1 MRISYFDETAL
12 ADVGARVS
20 ADSLPELVTGAAKA
34 LLGLLISE
42 TEQLPEGHAATLVIQ
57 GDDPAALVRAVL
69 EELVFRKDA
78 EGAVFEVA
86 ETTVTGSANR
96 GSANDPSGSGA
107 TGPSDGD
114 SDAPAA
120 PLLEARLTARR
131 IELADVP
138 ELLGTDVKAITFHD
152 FRVTERGDGSWEA
165 TVVFDV

>member
-12 ADVGARVS
+12 ADVGARIS

-42 TEQLPEGHAATLVIQ
+42 PAQLPEGQAATLVIQ
-57 GDDPAALVRAVL
+57 ADDPAALVRAVL

-78 EGAVFEVA
+78 DGAVFDVA
-86 ETTVTGSANR
+86 ETTVRGGTTGGAN
-96 GSANDPSGSGA
+96 SG
-107 TGPSDGD
+107 DV
-114 SDAPAA
+114 DAPAA
-120 PLLEARLTARR
+120 PHLEARLTARR

-138 ELLGTDVKAITFHD
+138 GLLGTDVKAITFHD
-152 FRVTERGDGSWEA
+152 FRVSERGDGSWEA